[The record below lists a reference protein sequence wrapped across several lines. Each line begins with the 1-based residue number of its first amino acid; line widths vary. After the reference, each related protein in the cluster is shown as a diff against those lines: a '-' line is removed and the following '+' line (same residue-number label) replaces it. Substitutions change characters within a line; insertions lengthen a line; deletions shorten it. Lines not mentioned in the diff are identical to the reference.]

1 MPHRPKSV
9 VVAQRK
15 PRLPSLWLMLLLVLV
30 TASPASAAVPAG
42 TPIVNTA
49 ALTFEAN
56 GSTQRVASNT
66 VTLLAAELLDVT
78 IQAER
83 PSVAVQSATQLAV
96 PFLVTNSGN
105 GPQTFALTIASSQ
118 PGIAVDRVALD
129 RNRDATFDAAGDPT
143 LAPLTLQL
151 AAGEQ
156 ARIFVLIDGAQVG
169 AAATITATV
178 TAHAGSGAAGTVFAG
193 AGANG
198 SDAVV
203 GATGA
208 RASAV
213 STLSLAVAQPTLAK
227 SQTVKAPDGSS
238 RAIRGAIITYT
249 LVADLPGPTRGVTID
264 DPIPAG
270 TAYLADSLALDAVA
284 LSDRADADP
293 GTADAAAIHVRLGDL
308 ATAGSHIVQF
318 SVRIL

>member
-9 VVAQRK
+9 VAAQRK

-30 TASPASAAVPAG
+30 TATPASAAVPAG

-118 PGIAVDRVALD
+118 QAIAVDRVALD

-156 ARIFVLIDGAQVG
+156 ARIFVLIDGAQV
-169 AAATITATV
+169 
-178 TAHAGSGAAGTVFAG
+178 GAAGTVFAG

>member
-1 MPHRPKSV
+1 MPHRPTSV
-9 VVAQRK
+9 VVAQSK
-15 PRLPSLWLMLLLVLV
+15 PRLPSPWLLFLLVLV
-30 TASPASAAVPAG
+30 AATPATAAVPAG

-49 ALTFEAN
+49 ALTFDAN
-56 GSTQRVASNT
+56 GGAQRVASNT

-96 PFLVTNSGN
+96 PFVITNSGN
-105 GPQTFALTIASSQ
+105 GTQTFALAVASSQ
-118 PGIAVDRVALD
+118 QGVAVDRIALD
-129 RNRDATFDAAGDPT
+129 RNRDATFDATGDPI
-143 LAPLTLQL
+143 LSPLTLQL

-156 ARIFVLIDGAQVG
+156 ARIFVLIDGAKVA

-178 TAHAGSGAAGTVFAG
+178 TAQVGSGAAGTVVAG
-193 AGANG
+193 GGANG

-213 STLSLAVAQPTLAK
+213 STLSLAAAQPALSK

-238 RAIRGAIITYT
+238 RAMRGAIITYT
-249 LVADLPGPTRGVTID
+249 LVANLPGPTRGVTID

-270 TAYLADSLALDAVA
+270 TAYLADSLALDFVA

-308 ATAGSHIVQF
+308 ATASSHTVQF
-318 SVRIL
+318 SVKIL